1 MGGVVWQFSK
11 LGLGVTGPG
20 FDASPY
26 LVPLLG
32 FRLFSSAHVLAFRMN
47 GLFFIGEFEKLVL
60 AVVWPTSLGLKGA
73 VLAMARF
80 TFAWASALVLAVAW
94 GALEGPCAVVLALV
108 GLTLMRLQSAVV
120 AAAGPAL
127 VGLGDL
133 YWVCVG

>member
-1 MGGVVWQFSK
+1 MGVVWQFSK
-11 LGLGVTGPG
+11 LGLGVAGPG

-26 LVPLLG
+26 LMPLLG

-47 GLFFIGEFEKLVL
+47 GLFFVGEFDELVL

-73 VLAMARF
+73 VLAMAKF
-80 TFAWASALVLAVAW
+80 TFAGARALVLAVAG
-94 GALEGPCAVVLALV
+94 GALEGLCAVVLALV
-108 GLTLMRLQSAVV
+108 GLTLMGLQSAVIE
-120 AAAGPAL
+120 AEGPAL